1 MIKIGQ
7 KNTSFIKITKSHIE
21 KFRTLTGDNNP
32 IHLNKKFAQKHGF
45 DKPIAYGLLTSSFLS
60 KIIGSKLPGSGA
72 VWTNCNL
79 RFNKPVFVDDKLKI
93 ELTIS
98 QISLSLKMV
107 KVTIEIFNQD
117 GEIVLDGISDIKVPS
132 YKLPQKRKNNIK
144 KKIKTDNRKG
154 DILVLGGSSSIGSE
168 IIKKIYK
175 KESIIYTYFKN
186 KLKLKETKKLKSL
199 HLDLS
204 KKQNIDKFLKK
215 LKTKTKKL
223 KGIVFL
229 ASDKLAIKE
238 FSSTPLSKFF
248 KDFQI
253 SVGGF
258 VQILK
263 SVDNMFIPNKSFII
277 VLSSDSVND
286 LPPIYQSSYVVS
298 KSALSAL
305 GKSLAVEYSKKG
317 IKVNIIEPGMI
328 DTKFTDKIPE
338 IAKETYKTQ
347 NLSGEL
353 VQKSDVVNFIKYLI
367 KNDLK
372 NNFGTTY
379 RINNG
384 KK

>member
-107 KVTIEIFNQD
+107 KATIEIFNQD

-132 YKLPQKRKNNIK
+132 YKLQQKKKNNIK

-367 KNDLK
+367 QNDLK

>member
-1 MIKIGQ
+1 
-7 KNTSFIKITKSHIE
+7 
-21 KFRTLTGDNNP
+21 
-32 IHLNKKFAQKHGF
+32 
-45 DKPIAYGLLTSSFLS
+45 
-60 KIIGSKLPGSGA
+60 
-72 VWTNCNL
+72 
-79 RFNKPVFVDDKLKI
+79 
-93 ELTIS
+93 
-98 QISLSLKMV
+98 MV

-248 KDFQI
+248 KD
-253 SVGGF
+253 
-258 VQILK
+258 
-263 SVDNMFIPNKSFII
+263 
-277 VLSSDSVND
+277 
-286 LPPIYQSSYVVS
+286 
-298 KSALSAL
+298 
-305 GKSLAVEYSKKG
+305 E
-317 IKVNIIEPGMI
+317 
-328 DTKFTDKIPE
+328 
-338 IAKETYKTQ
+338 
-347 NLSGEL
+347 
-353 VQKSDVVNFIKYLI
+353 
-367 KNDLK
+367 
-372 NNFGTTY
+372 
-379 RINNG
+379 
-384 KK
+384 

>member
-107 KVTIEIFNQD
+107 KATIEIFNQD

-367 KNDLK
+367 QNDLK